1 MNIPTNVRKLAIMC
15 ATAMIATSAGGQPT
29 RSVVEQRV
37 DASGLYT
44 MIPLQTWTVDV
55 KSFIDHA
62 ATARAASTKGG
73 ATTKAATDRATV
85 YRPIPVCRLID
96 TRGLA
101 AAIAVAGPIG
111 PGIKGQGTS
120 TFINSAGACGIP
132 NNGFVAGISLSF
144 HVWNHTTTNGG
155 YISFLQQDVSTV
167 PTPPTVNAVFNDV
180 PGTVWTAGT
189 ANVSIPN
196 DSGNFKIFIANS
208 SVDVIVDVNGYYQD
222 LDNLDVGSQE
232 LNISGTTAGNL
243 FEVDN
248 FGTGSAL
255 AASNF
260 SPPPAPALTIFSGYL
275 RANGAGYGTPTVA
288 FIHRVTAASLCGGDT
303 TYSVIDNL
311 LLNADPGAIA
321 VVTPRFNPTSDPSA
335 VQPSTATP
343 MIEYRATNTC
353 SNSIPGARWF
363 LHTPG
368 TTLVTDSYYNVMVI
382 KP

>member
-1 MNIPTNVRKLAIMC
+1 MKMPTNVAKLATIC
-15 ATAMIATSAGGQPT
+15 AAAGALATVADAQPTT

-37 DASGLYT
+37 DASGLYAK
-44 MIPLQTWTVDV
+44 IPLQTWSVDV

-62 ATARAASTKGG
+62 ARTARSKGG
-73 ATTKAATDRATV
+73 ATKAATDRATV
-85 YRPIPVCRLID
+85 YRPIAVCRLID

-132 NNGFVAGISLSF
+132 NNGKVAGISLSF
-144 HVWNHTTTNGG
+144 HIWNHTTTNGG

-189 ANVSIPN
+189 ANVSIPD

-232 LNISGTTAGNL
+232 LNISGTTAGTL
-243 FEVDN
+243 FELDN
-248 FGTGSAL
+248 LGTGSAL
-255 AASNF
+255 AASTF
-260 SPPPAPALTIFSGYL
+260 GGGPAFTIFSGYM
-275 RANGAGYGTPTVA
+275 RANGAGIGTPTVA
-288 FIHRVTAASLCGGDT
+288 FIHRVTAASLCGGDN

-321 VVTPRFNPTSDPSA
+321 VVAPRFNPTSDPSA

-343 MIEYRATNTC
+343 AIEYRLTNTC

-368 TTLVTDSYYNVMVI
+368 TSLVTDSYYNVIVI

>member
-1 MNIPTNVRKLAIMC
+1 
-15 ATAMIATSAGGQPT
+15 
-29 RSVVEQRV
+29 
-37 DASGLYT
+37 
-44 MIPLQTWTVDV
+44 
-55 KSFIDHA
+55 
-62 ATARAASTKGG
+62 
-73 ATTKAATDRATV
+73 
-85 YRPIPVCRLID
+85 VCRLID

-132 NNGFVAGISLSF
+132 NNGLVAGISLSF

-189 ANVSIPN
+189 ANVSIPD

-222 LDNLDVGSQE
+222 LDNLDVGAQE
-232 LNISGTTAGNL
+232 LNISGTTAGTL
-243 FEVDN
+243 FELDN
-248 FGTGSAL
+248 LGSGSAL

-260 SPPPAPALTIFSGYL
+260 STGPAFTIFSGYM
-275 RANGAGYGTPTVA
+275 RANGAGIGTPTVA
-288 FIHRVTAASLCGGDT
+288 FIHRVTASSLCGGDD

-311 LLNADPGAIA
+311 LLNSDPGAIA
-321 VVTPRFNPTSDPSA
+321 VLTPRFNPTSDPSA

-353 SNSIPGARWF
+353 SNSISAARWF

-368 TTLVTDSYYNVMVI
+368 TSLVTDSYYNVIVI

>member
-1 MNIPTNVRKLAIMC
+1 MKIPTNVATLAAIGAAAGVI
-15 ATAMIATSAGGQPT
+15 ATAADAQSA
-29 RSVVEQRV
+29 RAMVEQRA
-37 DASGLYT
+37 DASGLYAK
-44 MIPLQTWTVDV
+44 IPLQTWSVDV
-55 KSFIDHA
+55 KSFIDRA
-62 ATARAASTKGG
+62 ATARAAGSKGG
-73 ATTKAATDRATV
+73 STKAATDLATV
-85 YRPIPVCRLID
+85 YRPIAVCRLID

-101 AAIAVAGPIG
+101 AAIPVAGPIG

-132 NNGFVAGISLSF
+132 NNGKVAGISLSF

-189 ANVSIPN
+189 ANVSIPD

-222 LDNLDVGSQE
+222 LDSLDVGAQE
-232 LNISGTTAGNL
+232 LNISGTTSGNL
-243 FEVDN
+243 FELDN
-248 FGTGSAL
+248 LGSGSAL

-260 SPPPAPALTIFSGYL
+260 GTGPAFTIFSGYM
-275 RANGAGYGTPTVA
+275 RANGAGIGTPTVA
-288 FIHRVTAASLCGGDT
+288 FIHRVTAASLCGGDD

-311 LLNADPGAIA
+311 LLNADPGAIG

-353 SNSIPGARWF
+353 SNSIPAARWF

-368 TTLVTDSYYNVMVI
+368 TSLVTDSYYNVIVI